1 MRNSIYVGAN
11 ASNSVVTN
19 AVVPLTTIVHREN
32 GNNSSEIDLV
42 GNAVTIETGCRCR
55 PRYDVTAKVTFTGA
69 TTGLA
74 TLSVYRNGIAIPYAT
89 ASETVNT
96 ATTEVH
102 TITIP
107 CAILTDK
114 CSNNVITIV
123 NTGAIGLTVTGAS
136 LVVTEQ

>member
-1 MRNSIYVGAN
+1 MKNSIYVGTN
-11 ASNSVVTN
+11 TSSSVVTN

-32 GNNSSEIDLV
+32 GNSSSEIDLV
-42 GNAVTIETGCRCR
+42 GNAVVIETGCRCR
-55 PRYDVTAKVTFTGA
+55 PRYDVTASVTFTGA

-74 TLSVYRNGIAIPYAT
+74 TLSVYKNGVAIPFAT

-102 TITIP
+102 SITIP
-107 CAILTDK
+107 CAILTDR
-114 CSNNVITIV
+114 CSNNVLTIV
-123 NTGAIGLTVTGAS
+123 NNGAIGLTITNAS